1 MKKIISIVVG
11 ILLTTTAFANDIR
24 IVIPFGP
31 GGQTDRV
38 ARMVQRDLKEIG
50 GRNSIVEYK
59 PGGNGEIAANYVAQ
73 VSKTSTVFM
82 VIGTSMGFAAKPQS
96 AESQEIEAVVD
107 IGYASLLVVAP
118 ANGKF
123 TRFQDFISADK
134 DQAHNYGNA
143 GRAGMASL
151 AGAILTQ
158 GMNKNFVGVNY
169 PGASKMLIDL
179 IAGRLDFAVLP
190 ENEVMPYIEKQQ
202 LIPLATLGDSRLA
215 ELPTV
220 PTVKEFNIRDGVLQ
234 SHYLIIGPR
243 SNSRADVAFVQSV
256 MTRSLNDPVTSQP
269 YRQEKLRFTTGNKAL
284 DANWWQREVSRMRDL
299 ISRTNFKTE

>member
-1 MKKIISIVVG
+1 MKKTISIIVG

-24 IVIPFGP
+24 IVVPFGP

-50 GRNSIVEYK
+50 GKNSIVEYK
-59 PGGNGEIAANYVAQ
+59 PGGNGEIATNYMAQ
-73 VSKTSTVFM
+73 VGKTSTVFM
-82 VIGTSMGFAAKPQS
+82 VISTPMIFAGRPQS

-107 IGYASLLVVAP
+107 IGYAPLLVVAP

-123 TRFQDFISADK
+123 TRFQDFIAADK
-134 DQAHNYGNA
+134 DQVYNYANA

-158 GMNKNFVGVNY
+158 GMNKNFVGVTY

-179 IAGRLDFAVLP
+179 IAGRLDFTVLA
-190 ENEVMPYIEKQQ
+190 ESEVMPYIEKQQ
-202 LIPLATLGDSRLA
+202 LIPLATLSDSRLA
-215 ELPTV
+215 GLPTV
-220 PTVKEFNIRDGVLQ
+220 PTVKEFNIRDSVLQ
-234 SHYLIIGPR
+234 NHYLIIGPR
-243 SNSRADVAFVQSV
+243 SNSRTDVAFIQSV

-284 DANWWQREVSRMRDL
+284 DAHWWQQEVSRWRDL
-299 ISRTNFKTE
+299 LSRTNFKTE